1 MQSSRLSDFAE
12 QNHLVGLT
20 DATLMHLD
28 DGSYEM
34 NKAEAFLAFQQR
46 INDEVLTHQ
55 VIVNNP
61 YTEWFANADLNDAQV
76 KYFIIQFSVFSNQFL
91 VAQLHKMINA
101 NTIDEMRASKEILA
115 NELGVLFNDNKH
127 PSARGGLSNDED
139 RDFGGLEGSIEGGRF
154 HFRAAHF
161 ELLARMAG
169 KMGLDFRLLGKRGRG
184 KPSTLFFCD
193 ELIRLYGSEDYQTAT
208 AASYAVENWASAGFW
223 DQLVAGLNRYKSSH
237 HMEKL
242 PITFFSWH
250 SKLEAN
256 HAHHTQEEL
265 ESYYFNFDVD
275 ENAFIRIGNEMLDGV
290 YAFWSGLERDRRR
303 LH

>member
-1 MQSSRLSDFAE
+1 MQSSKLNDFAK
-12 QNHLVGLT
+12 QHHIIGLT
-20 DATLMHLD
+20 DATLLHLKEGD
-28 DGSYEM
+28 YALD
-34 NKAEAFLAFQQR
+34 KAEQFLAFQQR
-46 INDEVLTHQ
+46 INNEVLNHA
-55 VIVNNP
+55 VITNNP
-61 YTEWFANADLNDAQV
+61 YTHWFSNAELSDAQIKHFV
-76 KYFIIQFSVFSNQFL
+76 IQFSVFSNQFL

-101 NTIDEMRASKEILA
+101 DTIDEMRASKEILA
-115 NELGVLFNDNKH
+115 NELGVLFNDKKS
-127 PSARGGLSNDED
+127 SAMEEDLSSVEV

-161 ELLARMAG
+161 ELLVRMAD
-169 KMGLDFRLLGKRGRG
+169 KLGLDFRLLGKRGRG
-184 KPSTLFFCD
+184 KPTTLFFCD
-193 ELIRLYGSEDYQTAT
+193 ELIRLYGNEDYQTAT

-223 DQLVAGLNRYKSSH
+223 DQLVAGLTRYKNSH

-265 ESYYFNFDVD
+265 ENYYFQFDVD
-275 ENAFIRIGNEMLDGV
+275 EDEFIRIGNEMLDGV
-290 YAFWSGLERDRRR
+290 YAFWGGLNKDRQK